1 MICSLPPTSAP
12 SMKSR
17 SQMSH
22 VVAREV
28 HVPTASLHAEEAT
41 RVRIRYPMMMPEK
54 MNAITL
60 NIFPYYIYAREGQ
73 L

>member
-1 MICSLPPTSAP
+1 
-12 SMKSR
+12 
-17 SQMSH
+17 MSH

-28 HVPTASLHAEEAT
+28 HVPTAPLHAEEAT

-60 NIFPYYIYAREGQ
+60 NISPYYIYAREGQ